1 MPILRNHDQPIDVG
15 IGLIGD
21 ESGSQLNDL
30 RKWLRNDEDLPG
42 MRVENVAR
50 IPAPGEMSGGE
61 SAGLIATILDPDL
74 LAALFAALG
83 GWAAA
88 RVSNRRTKIRVKVG
102 EKEIEFDGTGLRD
115 PEGTARRLLT
125 ELDEAP

>member
-1 MPILRNHDQPIDVG
+1 MPVLHNQDRPIDVG
-15 IGLIGD
+15 ISLLDD

-30 RKWLRNDEDLPG
+30 RKWLHGDEDLPG
-42 MRVENVAR
+42 MRLAPVDR
-50 IPAPGEMSGGE
+50 SPAPGHMSGGDT
-61 SAGLIATILDPDL
+61 AGLVATILNPEL

-102 EKEIEFDGTGLRD
+102 EKEFEFDGTGLRD
-115 PEGTARRLLT
+115 PEGTARRLLS